1 MKLIKVFLLL
11 LSTLSFSQSFSTAK
25 KKLLKKVYYD
35 HQETIYCQNPYQ
47 VVRIKGKEKARIVQ
61 DSTKY
66 SPRNILT
73 KKGKVNKR
81 ALRIEWEHI
90 MPAWQFGHQLRCW
103 QKGGRKAC
111 RKDKLFKKLESDMY
125 NLAPA
130 IGEVNAD
137 RSNYRFNAARTDEGL
152 KGQYGACEFKVNF
165 KEKKAYPS
173 SKSRGEIARAYLY
186 MNKKYG
192 IQLSKAQL
200 KLYQSWNKMYPVSDW
215 EKLRAKRISKLQK
228 NKNSFIQ

>member
-1 MKLIKVFLLL
+1 MKKYLFLLFIIG
-11 LSTLSFSQSFSTAK
+11 LSLNACSEDK
-25 KKLLKKVYYD
+25 D
-35 HQETIYCQNPYQ
+35 MYQ
-47 VVRIKGKEKARIVQ
+47 IADENI
-61 DSTKY
+61 SIY
-66 SPRNILT
+66 SP
-73 KKGKVNKR
+73 
-81 ALRIEWEHI
+81 
-90 MPAWQFGHQLRCW
+90 
-103 QKGGRKAC
+103 

-130 IGEVNAD
+130 TGEVNAD
-137 RSNYRFNAARTDEGL
+137 RSNYRFNAARTDEEL

-192 IQLSKAQL
+192 IQLSKTQL

-228 NKNSFIQ
+228 NKKSFIQ